1 MFKDAPVFQTIKNRI
16 VIIGL
21 LAVSIALL
29 AALIFFYRLSRLGP
43 ALQSSMGASGYSFSF
58 DGKLKIN
65 KAVINL
71 AEGQM
76 LAAEEIT
83 LQFSPV
89 YNFLKLSGCDV
100 KIIIE
105 KKSAAA
111 AYSKIAPTMKQ
122 LAEKLYEYG
131 IKVSKIETAFQ
142 SSFECDGFMGFNFD
156 RPFKAENAVFEYGF
170 TDRTPRLISSE
181 VRLSQGTA
189 STEISLK
196 NSSGKEYIFNSR
208 SLPLELFKNRMKS
221 KYFDFNTAEIDLC
234 FKSVSGDLSNFVSFY
249 DISGSARDFSFVYQP
264 FKSFLK
270 ADFIFKIHN
279 GRLIVEETAKAPA
292 ADNGRPD
299 GNLDSRISGY
309 VDFKSRSLSVEFSS
323 SKFDLSYFSNIFSK
337 LKNFL
342 SHYSPAGYAKI
353 FIKIEGQ
360 LENPETYAELTLS
373 NAMLQGDAGYKNINN
388 ISGKLNFIN
397 SKISFNDINGSLMSS
412 KVSING
418 VCDIT
423 QIKNGGDISVNFSEI
438 PVTEVK
444 DYMIFSENEIEKLIS
459 AASAGRLSVTLKLSS
474 DNAGFKGSGNFS
486 KCKLSLPVKNE
497 ILEISDAGGNFV
509 IGDESIE
516 FTDSYGFIGNV
527 PFFFNASFSKKSL
540 KNYCVNVKIQNIDF
554 SEIIAGKSSY
564 EFLNFISRIQA
575 QNKSKLE
582 LKISSSDSVRISTEI
597 KLKLSYPDISLY
609 PLPFSINIEN
619 VDGGINFIY
628 DSATG
633 SFELNDFDFA
643 LRGASKI
650 LLLSFLYRAI
660 PVSISGNLHGD
671 IHLSQKKVITG
682 NFSISEGIVR
692 YFDNKYVELFI
703 KISELN
709 AYFTVQNTII
719 NGICKLKLLT
729 GEARLDFKSDFASSS
744 LESFMNFEAQ
754 NINLSDIYVQNPRAS
769 KYVDGVFDVNFKS
782 SFNAKNKPGDLQ
794 GAASLKNG
802 RFINLSR
809 LDIVSKK
816 DIVPNRIYDFN
827 KFNFNFSLNKD
838 KLKIGSPAYD
848 GADKEEFLNVLK
860 SIDYGVDL

>member
-1 MFKDAPVFQTIKNRI
+1 MFKDVPPVQTLKRRI
-16 VIIGL
+16 IIIGL
-21 LAVSIALL
+21 LAVSAGLL
-29 AALIFFYRLSRLGP
+29 ASLIFFYRLSRLGP
-43 ALQSSMGASGYSFSF
+43 ALQSSLGASGYSFSF
-58 DGKLKIN
+58 GGELKIN
-65 KAVINL
+65 KSVISL
-71 AEGQM
+71 PEGQTI
-76 LAAEEIT
+76 AAEEIT
-83 LQFSPV
+83 LQFYPAYSL
-89 YNFLKLSGCDV
+89 LKLSGCDV
-100 KIIIE
+100 KIFIG

-111 AYSKIAPTMKQ
+111 AYPKMATVIKHF
-122 LAEKLYEYG
+122 AERLGEYG
-131 IKVSKIETAFQ
+131 VNASKVEAVFQ
-142 SSFECDGFMGFNFD
+142 SSFECGGFMGFNFD
-156 RPFKAENAVFEYGF
+156 RPFKAENAVIEYGL
-170 TDRTPRLISSE
+170 TGATPRLISSD

-189 STEISLK
+189 SAEISLK
-196 NSSGKEYIFNSR
+196 NSSGKEYIFNSK

-221 KYFDFNTAEIDLC
+221 KYFDFNTAEIDLR
-234 FKSVSGDLSNFVSFY
+234 FKSVSGDLSDFAFFY
-249 DISGSARDFSFVYQP
+249 DISGSARDFSFIYQP

-270 ADFIFKIHN
+270 ADFVFRIHN
-279 GRLIVEETAKAPA
+279 GKLIVEETSKPSTPG
-292 ADNGRPD
+292 NSQSG

-309 VDFKSRSLSVEFSS
+309 VDFKNRSLSVEFSS
-323 SKFDLSYFSNIFSK
+323 SKFDLSYFSAIFSK

-353 FIKIEGQ
+353 FIKIEGP

-459 AASAGRLSVTLKLSS
+459 SASAGRLSVTLKLSS
-474 DNAGFKGSGNFS
+474 DSSSFKGSGNFS

-540 KNYCVNVKIQNIDF
+540 KNYCVNLKIQNIDF

-582 LKISSSDSVRISTEI
+582 LKISSSDSVKISTQI

-619 VDGGINFIY
+619 VDGGINFVY
-628 DSATG
+628 DSSTG
-633 SFELNDFDFA
+633 AFELNDFDFA

-650 LLLSFLYRAI
+650 LLLSFLYRSI

-692 YFDNKYVELFI
+692 YFDNKYVELFV

-719 NGICKLKLLT
+719 NGICKLKLLA

-782 SFNAKNKPGDLQ
+782 SFNAKNKSGDLQ
-794 GAASLKNG
+794 GAASIKNG

-809 LDIVSKK
+809 LDIISRK

-838 KLKIGSPAYD
+838 KLKIGSPVYD
-848 GADKEEFLNVLK
+848 GADKEEFLEVLK
-860 SIDYGVDL
+860 NIDYGVDL